1 MKTGHAIPSV
11 DQCGASNPN
20 NVGEKE
26 IPTYPGLGLGAWRR
40 PQAIYNGTAVLLVGD
55 GQIKHWVGLHCEG
68 RLYLTGSRD
77 LVLQSV

>member
-26 IPTYPGLGLGAWRR
+26 IPTYPGLGLGA
-40 PQAIYNGTAVLLVGD
+40 
-55 GQIKHWVGLHCEG
+55 
-68 RLYLTGSRD
+68 
-77 LVLQSV
+77 